1 MLPIEHLLP
10 LRAVNITL
18 QFTHSAHPRLFHH
31 LALTAWLRHLI
42 GDVPNYE
49 HYMTLDAPESGR
61 VFYKR
66 GDFYCF
72 TLFALNGGEEL
83 LQQTLHCLY
92 RLPNNVQIRD
102 EKMPFRDNLIFH
114 EAQDLFTNEPISSV
128 AELTPY
134 TVDAL
139 QQEADK
145 WVQHDQCWVNWISPV
160 RLLLPKSKRSRKR
173 DEKRFF
179 RHHSQVD
186 FASLNDRIYDAL
198 AGLLRQR
205 VDHVPS
211 RTTDETNRLE
221 MADVFWMDYSYYN
234 NQGNEKQMGGLLG
247 RLVLDTESMP
257 LEQWLYWVL
266 GQYVGIGQRRSF
278 GWGRYQLESAE
289 TGRTIPRRSAMV
301 SLLELACRQDNLEE
315 AYEEISEGEPDIE
328 RLIHLREQLL
338 HGEYRVPT
346 LHQQTLKHE
355 DGRTRLLQVPPFFD
369 RVAQRAVVQV
379 LTPAV
384 NALIYSDFKQ
394 GQSRHSTTQII
405 PSNIEENFFD
415 NIQWSRLYTRLTAF
429 FGDDAVVDLVM
440 GWMTASVEGEEREAG
455 LPQGSPLSPLLA
467 TVMLDDF

>member
-42 GDVPNYE
+42 GDMPNYE
-49 HYMTLDAPESGR
+49 RYMTLDAPESGH
-61 VFYKR
+61 VSYQKD
-66 GDFYCF
+66 DFYRF
-72 TLFALNGGEEL
+72 TLFALNGGEKL
-83 LQQTLHCLY
+83 LQHTLNCLY
-92 RLPNNVQIRD
+92 CLPNNVQIRD

-134 TVDAL
+134 TIDAL
-139 QQEADK
+139 QQETDI
-145 WVQHDQCWVNWISPV
+145 WVRHEQCWVNWISPV
-160 RLLLPKSKRSRKR
+160 RLLLPKSERSRKR

-186 FASLNDRIYDAL
+186 FATLNDRVYDAL
-198 AGLLRQR
+198 AELLRQR
-205 VDHVPS
+205 IDHVPS
-211 RTTDETNRLE
+211 RKTDETERLE

-234 NQGNEKQMGGLLG
+234 NQGNEKPMGGLLG
-247 RLVLDTESMP
+247 RLVLDTEDMP

-278 GWGRYQLESAE
+278 GWGRYQLESTEAS
-289 TGRTIPRRSAMV
+289 RTIPRSSAMV
-301 SLLELACRQDNLEE
+301 SLLALACRQDNLEA
-315 AYEEISEGEPDIE
+315 AYEKIGVEP
-328 RLIHLREQLL
+328 LIHLREQLL
-338 HGEYRVPT
+338 HNEYRVPT

-355 DGRTRLLQVPPFFD
+355 EDRTRLLQVPPFFD
-369 RVAQRAVVQV
+369 QVAQRAVAQI
-379 LTPAV
+379 LTPTLD
-384 NALIYSDFKQ
+384 ALMYSGRFGFRY
-394 GQSRHSTTQII
+394 GQSRHSATQMI
-405 PSNIEENFFD
+405 PSNIEDCFD
-415 NIQWSRLYTRLTAF
+415 NIQWSQLYTRLTAF

-440 GWMTASVEGEEREAG
+440 GWMTATVEGKEREAG

-467 TVMLDDF
+467 TIMLDDF